1 MQNKIKN
8 KLVTKEKVLTKMLI
22 YWWAWPQ
29 PLSGLESRIL
39 WIVPG
44 PIACLLQLISSLED
58 FSIIGKKHNNWRLQA
73 PALERSGVQDPLDS
87 LPPPINKQ
95 PGGLQHKQ

>member
-1 MQNKIKN
+1 M
-8 KLVTKEKVLTKMLI
+8 TKEKVLTKMLI

-58 FSIIGKKHNNWRLQA
+58 FSIIGKEHDNWTLQA
-73 PALERSGVQDPLDS
+73 SALERSGVHDPLDS
-87 LPPPINKQ
+87 ARARKLPPPINKQ
-95 PGGLQHKQ
+95 PGGLQHNR

>member
-1 MQNKIKN
+1 MRSYL
-8 KLVTKEKVLTKMLI
+8 KLVIFHLHLYWKILQFLTKMMI

-44 PIACLLQLISSLED
+44 PIVCLPQLISSLED
-58 FSIIGKKHNNWRLQA
+58 FSIIG
-73 PALERSGVQDPLDS
+73 S
-87 LPPPINKQ
+87 
-95 PGGLQHKQ
+95 